1 MTLSTT
7 MKECTMPSMQSL
19 AEQRILEAEAHLKRV
34 DELMTQARPAPPA
47 AGDELLA
54 RLDAER
60 AELKRALEGL
70 QRAPVHEPAQAVEA
84 GTGLA
89 AKLRSLGDQIEK
101 LLTAV
106 GDRRHR

>member
-1 MTLSTT
+1 
-7 MKECTMPSMQSL
+7 MPSMQSL
-19 AEQRILEAEAHLKRV
+19 AEQRILEAEAHLKRI
-34 DELMTQARPAPPA
+34 DELMTQARPEPVG

-60 AELKRALEGL
+60 AELRRALEGL
-70 QRAPVHEPAQAVEA
+70 RRAPVREPAQAVEA
-84 GTGLA
+84 GKGLA
-89 AKLRSLGDQIEK
+89 AKLHRLGDEIEK